1 MWGERQLP
9 GGMCR
14 VALGGMGPRIPR
26 IPIPQGSEIPNHPPG
41 SPRTLKYPE
50 QSHRILK
57 DQRTNH
63 RQVP

>member
-1 MWGERQLP
+1 M
-9 GGMCR
+9 
-14 VALGGMGPRIPR
+14 ALGGMGPRIPR